1 MQICWNRGGVLV
13 PRRFE
18 SLSEALESI
27 KQGKDIVVRSE
38 HPSEYAGASGLLET
52 HLLNAKRIE
61 KGKAFCGENGA
72 VIDWTNFEKDPN
84 DYKAREEIINKTF
97 GSLDTLDQSA
107 FEENLRRLS
116 QKDVRRYCK
125 LLGLDIYQ
133 FSKEISFSYWE
144 RISGFNRSI
153 VADSA
158 VSNRYHIFTT
168 RTNKYDTS
176 DNFFHNHAI
185 VDNGEIVLDNPVRMT
200 DEIKSG
206 IGDVVSFYEKIRNTE
221 GFDPEHCPL
230 VEFQTFENQNYFL
243 QYHRTRDSELSKW
256 NLERGLEEGEL
267 EVAFVRGATPPE
279 GLILNASIYLPGTD
293 LKVKDKEE
301 AAFDFQWNITLS
313 EIMSRRRRVNF
324 SNKSLLD
331 LTLLSI
337 DAHLPKSKMF
347 NPEIFVSIDID
358 GEGISKD
365 FYSKK
370 SVKLRLVSDGRKAYV
385 KLL

>member
-1 MQICWNRGGVLV
+1 MLEQQGILV

-18 SLSEALESI
+18 SLAEALEAI

-38 HPSEYAGASGLLET
+38 HPAEYAGASGLLET
-52 HLLNAKRIE
+52 HLLNAKGIE
-61 KGKAFCGENGA
+61 KGKAFCAEKGE

-84 DYKAREEIINKTF
+84 NYDAYREVINKTF

-125 LLGLDIYQ
+125 LLGLDIDQ

-144 RISGFNRSI
+144 RIPGFNRSI

-168 RTNKYDTS
+168 RTNKYDTN

-185 VDNGEIVLDNPVRMT
+185 IDNGEIVLDNPVRMT

-206 IGDVVSFYEKIRNTE
+206 IGDVISFYEKVRNTE
-221 GFDPEHCPL
+221 GFDPNHCPV

-243 QYHRTRDSELSKW
+243 QYHRTRDSEPSKW
-256 NLERGLEEGEL
+256 KLERGLEEGEFK
-267 EVAFVRGATPPE
+267 VAFVRGATPPE
-279 GLILNASIYLPGTD
+279 GLILNASIYLPGTE

-301 AAFDFQWNITLS
+301 AAFDFQWNLTLS

-385 KLL
+385 KFL